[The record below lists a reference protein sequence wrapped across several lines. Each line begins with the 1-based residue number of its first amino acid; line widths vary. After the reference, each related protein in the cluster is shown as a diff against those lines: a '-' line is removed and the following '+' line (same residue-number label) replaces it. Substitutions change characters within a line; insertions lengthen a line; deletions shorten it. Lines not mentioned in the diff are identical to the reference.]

1 MAAGGIQQ
9 IDGSAGGTPPGVQ
22 ANPIERQRYQ
32 ERRRQSASIYN
43 DMARAQG
50 VPITA
55 AGRTAFQDAMDQW
68 LLGGGVGSTG
78 VRSSGGGGGG
88 GGGRSYGGGGGGG
101 GGGLTQA
108 VFDQAVAL
116 LGKGMAGPK
125 LQAGTFAPF
134 QGQNINPFQEAMYQQ
149 LRQQLAQAVA
159 ADTANVNQ
167 INAQTRDQL
176 QQNYANPYAGMAVEG
191 APAPATEGEGLVAPG
206 GLEANAAQQQI
217 ENRNSQAAFQNLLG
231 VLAGASDQSQQSRL
245 HQLDLDRQ
253 TALNQIGAQNT
264 GLSAQIGMARN
275 QAYEQWLRQDEE
287 RRYQNSL
294 MAQQWARE
302 DAQRRA
308 DIANQEAQAQYTA
321 RNNVLQP
328 LLDLLARSGGGINM
342 ASLQQLIGRM

>member
-1 MAAGGIQQ
+1 MATGGIQQ

-22 ANPIERQRYQ
+22 GNPIERQRYQ
-32 ERRRQSASIYN
+32 ARRRQSAAQYTN
-43 DMARAQG
+43 MAQAAG
-50 VPITA
+50 VPVTA
-55 AGRTAFQDAMDQW
+55 AGRAAFQDAMDQY
-68 LLGGGVGSTG
+68 LAGGGAGGAG
-78 VRSSGGGGGG
+78 VRSSGSGGGGGG
-88 GGGRSYGGGGGGG
+88 GRGYGGGGGGG
-101 GGGLTQA
+101 GGGVTQA
-108 VFDQAVAL
+108 MFDQAVAL
-116 LGKGMAGPK
+116 LGKGMQGPQ

-149 LRQQLAQAVA
+149 LRQQLAQAVTQ
-159 ADTANVNQ
+159 DRANVEQ
-167 INAQTRDQL
+167 IIGQTRGQL
-176 QQNYANPYAGMAVEG
+176 EQNYANPYAGMAVEG

-206 GLEANAAQQQI
+206 GLEANAAQQQV

-245 HQLDLDRQ
+245 HQLNLDRQ

-264 GLSAQIGMARN
+264 GLGAQIGMARN

-302 DAQRRA
+302 EAMRKA
-308 DIANQEAQAQYTA
+308 DIANQQSQAQYTA

-328 LLDLLARSGGGINM
+328 LLDLLARSGGGVNM